1 MAPDPVTRRRPA
13 RAAAFVLLATVAA
26 VPLLGAVDARL
37 DTMLDAWRSC
47 PGEALAT
54 LVSNLVG
61 PVGVAVLVAVVLR
74 SVWNGRPAPVEIV
87 GILAALGAGVI
98 LVGELKE
105 FLDRPRPGAEFAGP
119 SGASFPSGHVGNTV
133 LVGIAV
139 LALWYGGAPRPVG
152 RRGWI
157 LLAITAT
164 AIAAA
169 RVYGRRHWPSDVVG
183 TAALAL
189 GYGLVAMLHPDF
201 RWRTGVGV
209 AALMAIG
216 LVHAAYTHGI
226 TLAIPAG
233 TVASRR
239 QPLEQIDFGSAYDGG
254 LLRGTWSPD
263 QSNPRR
269 PATWLRAAT
278 GEVALGPIDPAVSE
292 LRLVLRPR
300 LDDET
305 HVASCRR
312 LRVTLNDRVLGE
324 RLLEVGWHSYAFSTA
339 ATDLRPDGNVLTLEV
354 RGEPSEPGGTGER
367 RAAFRELTL
376 HTAVPGAG
384 DRVRPTLS
392 GPAPREGH
400 GRKE

>member
-13 RAAAFVLLATVAA
+13 RAAAVVLLATVAA

-74 SVWNGRPAPVEIV
+74 SVWNGRPAPAEIV
-87 GILAALGAGVI
+87 RILATLGAGVI

-169 RVYGRRHWPSDVVG
+169 RVYGRRHWASDVVG

-189 GYGLVAMLHPDF
+189 GYGLVAMLHPDV

-216 LVHAAYTHGI
+216 VVHAAYTHAI
-226 TLAIPAG
+226 SLAIPAG

-300 LDDET
+300 LDDAT

-324 RLLEVGWHSYAFSTA
+324 RLLEVGWHSYVFSTA
-339 ATDLRPDGNVLTLEV
+339 AQDFRPDGNVLTLEV
-354 RGEPSEPGGTGER
+354 RGESSEPGGAGER
-367 RAAFRELTL
+367 RAAFRELAL
-376 HTAVPGAG
+376 HTAAPGAG
-384 DRVRPTLS
+384 DRATPTLS
-392 GPAPREGH
+392 GPGPREGH
-400 GRKE
+400 GRKQ

>member
-1 MAPDPVTRRRPA
+1 MAPDPLTRRRPA
-13 RAAAFVLLATVAA
+13 RAAAVVLLATVAA

-74 SVWNGRPAPVEIV
+74 SVWNGRPAPAEIV
-87 GILAALGAGVI
+87 RILATLGAGVI

-169 RVYGRRHWPSDVVG
+169 RVYGRRHWASDVVG

-216 LVHAAYTHGI
+216 VVHAAYTHGI

-324 RLLEVGWHSYAFSTA
+324 RLLEVGWHSYVFSTA
-339 ATDLRPDGNVLTLEV
+339 ASDFRPDGNVLTLDV
-354 RGEPSEPGGTGER
+354 RGESSEPGGAGER

-376 HTAVPGAG
+376 HTAAPGAG
-384 DRVRPTLS
+384 DRARPTLS
-392 GPAPREGH
+392 GPAPAEGH